1 MKLINHEKEKIDH
14 DYMLKMKSEGVRAKI
29 ERSSLVNKERLR
41 KMKERFELVEHLKK
55 EVAEELARHIK
66 DEKVYK

>member
-1 MKLINHEKEKIDH
+1 
-14 DYMLKMKSEGVRAKI
+14 
-29 ERSSLVNKERLR
+29 
-41 KMKERFELVEHLKK
+41 MKERFELVEHLKK